1 MGDETVSEKPTNKP
15 SEPGA
20 GAAGEKASDPSPGGG
35 TSPLSTDK
43 ASDPSNPRDAT
54 RGGVNDPALPGQRGR
69 ESPLSID
76 KAPPETTKATRAH
89 KDVGAAQ
96 DEQKRRE
103 FMHAMLGDLRAL
115 DRMLREGQFDAGPRR
130 IGAEQEMFLIDRHWA
145 PARASLQMIEKLAD
159 PHYTTE
165 LGLFQLEANADPQL
179 FTGDGLSK
187 METQLSDLVARARA
201 VARQLGLAPVL
212 MGILP
217 TLRMSDLGLDSMV
230 PSPRYLALNKAMA
243 DLRGGAFEFSIN
255 GTEELIVQHD
265 SVMLEACNASFQ
277 VHLQVTPAEFPRMY
291 NIAQVLAAPMVAI
304 AANSPLLFGRRLWAE
319 TRIALFRQA
328 VDTRSHTHH
337 LRESEARVSFGTRW
351 VRESVLEIYQED
363 IARFRTLVGTDLD
376 EDPLAKLARGETP
389 LLKALRLHNGTIY
402 RWNRACYGVMD
413 GKPHLRIENRVM
425 PAGPSVLD
433 EVANGALWFG
443 VMAELGA
450 REEDVTRRIDFEQAG
465 ANFYTAAREGLGA
478 HFTWLDG
485 EDLSAAHLVLD
496 RLLPLAEAGLRRH
509 GIFEDDIKRYL
520 SVIDQRVRTAR
531 TGSRWLLSSWS
542 ALKGQATTGER
553 SNALVA
559 ATVARQET
567 GRPVAEWERAR
578 LDEAEFGS
586 SNYQRVDQYM
596 TTDLFTVQASDPV
609 EMVVNLMSWQRI
621 RHVPVEDNDHHLV
634 GLVTYRGVLRFL
646 ANGGSMHDTPVSAIM
661 KTDVTTV
668 GVEARTLE
676 TILLM
681 RTSRIGCVP
690 VIQDGHLVGILT
702 DEDFLNVASK
712 LLEQQLGDAKP

>member
-1 MGDETVSEKPTNKP
+1 VSDKPTSKP
-15 SEPGA
+15 ADKPADKGHPP
-20 GAAGEKASDPSPGGG
+20 SDLTP
-35 TSPLSTDK
+35 
-43 ASDPSNPRDAT
+43 APRDAT
-54 RGGVNDPALPGQRGR
+54 RGGVTDPALPGQRGR
-69 ESPLSID
+69 ESPLVID
-76 KAPPETTKATRAH
+76 GATRAH

-96 DEQKRRE
+96 DEQKRRA
-103 FMHAMLGDLRAL
+103 FMHAMLADLRAL
-115 DRMLREGQFDAGPRR
+115 DRMLRDGQFDTGPRR

-145 PARASLQMIEKLAD
+145 PARASLQMLDKLAD

-165 LGLFQLEANADPQL
+165 LGQFQLEANADPQL
-179 FTGDGLSK
+179 FSGDGLSR
-187 METQLSDLVARARA
+187 MEKQLDELVAKARA
-201 VARQLGLAPVL
+201 AAAELGIAPVL

-217 TLRMSDLGLDSMV
+217 TLRKSDLGLDSMV

-351 VRESVLEIYQED
+351 VRDSVLEIYQED
-363 IARFRTLVGTDLD
+363 IARFRTLVGSDLD
-376 EDPLAKLARGETP
+376 EDPMAKLARGETP

-413 GKPHLRIENRVM
+413 GKAHLRIENRVM

-450 REEDVTRRIDFEQAG
+450 RGEDVTQRIDFEQAG

-478 HFTWLDG
+478 HFIWLDG
-485 EDLSAAHLVLD
+485 EDLSATHLVLD
-496 RLLPLAEAGLRRH
+496 RLIPLAEAGLRRH
-509 GIFEDDIKRYL
+509 GIVEDDIKRYL
-520 SVIDQRVRTAR
+520 SVVEARVRTAR
-531 TGSRWLLSSWS
+531 TGARWLLSSWS
-542 ALKGQATTGER
+542 ALKGKATSGER

-559 ATVARQET
+559 ATVQRQAT

-578 LDEAEFGS
+578 LDEAELGRA
-586 SNYQRVDQYM
+586 NYQQVDQYM
-596 TTDLFTVQASDPV
+596 KTDLFTVHAYDPV
-609 EMVVNLMSWQRI
+609 EMVVNLMSWERI

-634 GLVTYRGVLRFL
+634 GLVTYRAVLRFL
-646 ANGGSMHDTPVSAIM
+646 ASGGSMHDTPISAIM
-661 KTDVTTV
+661 KTDVMTV
-668 GVEARTLE
+668 GVETRT
-676 TILLM
+676 IDAIQLM
-681 RTSRIGCVP
+681 RRYRYGCIP

-702 DEDFLNVASK
+702 DEELLNVASK
-712 LLEQQLGDAKP
+712 LLEQQLGEAKP